1 MAINCQEQ
9 RIYKAGN
16 NNIAIINFLR
26 SRAFIFTLLIH
37 LSLIL
42 LLINLSNQQRPIKT
56 LQPLSKKKI
65 TAIKSYLY
73 RNPIKQPP
81 ALSKAVTA
89 PSTQDNNRKETAT
102 IKKSSTPAIPDKLIP
117 SPKAKVNNQLAN
129 TMKKAIS
136 PIAQSLKSPTTKNNY
151 KNNKLT
157 FSALGQLKKLQQQLD
172 QQSITSESNYYNRP
186 RGKSVFNDLPAAVK
200 HSQKHLTASEKR
212 KKMTTHLGA
221 NTIVKNSDGNCT
233 LIQDLSN
240 VGMEG
245 ITAISGF
252 KCGQTKMEKSY
263 DAHMNKVLEKL
274 GKKR

>member
-73 RNPIKQPP
+73 RNPIKQQP
-81 ALSKAVTA
+81 ALSKAETA
-89 PSTQDNNRKETAT
+89 PSTQNNNIKETDT
-102 IKKSSTPAIPDKLIP
+102 IKKLSTPAIPDKLIP

-136 PIAQSLKSPTTKNNY
+136 PIEQSLKSPTTKN
-151 KNNKLT
+151 KNKKLT
-157 FSALGQLKKLQQQLD
+157 FSALVQLKKLQQQLD

-200 HSQKHLTASEKR
+200 HSQKQLTASEKR

-274 GKKR
+274 GKKK